1 MLSDLLL
8 LTGMPS
14 PGKARL
20 REALEAAELSTATA
34 PTPVRVH
41 AETDLEAWLDPKL
54 QRETRAAAAQADI
67 VVPVDWERTER
78 SVQRVI
84 AFLGRQ
90 G

>member
-1 MLSDLLL
+1 MLSDVLL

-20 REALEAAELSTATA
+20 KEALEATKLSMATA

-41 AETDLEAWLDPKL
+41 AETDLEALLDPEL
-54 QRETRAAAAQADI
+54 QRQTRAAAAQADI